1 MKAILSVLLL
11 AAAILAAGPAPAAR
25 YAAVV
30 IDADS
35 GAVLHGERS
44 TARRYPAS
52 LTKMMTVYL
61 IFERL
66 RSGKYKLSTRMKVP
80 HRATLQPPSRLGL
93 KRGSTITVRDA
104 VKALVVKS
112 ANDVATTVAYF
123 IAGSE
128 RKFARVMNR
137 KARQLGMHRTSFRN
151 ASGLWHSQQW
161 TTARDMARLA
171 RALMRNFPQYYNYFS
186 LKSFKFRG
194 RTYRSHNR
202 LLRRYS
208 GADGLKTGYISKS
221 GFNLAFSAVRKGRR
235 LITVVMGG
243 RTARSRDRHVAK
255 LTDRI
260 FARLQT
266 RPAANESGLVWA
278 VQVGAVRDRSAARSL
293 ARAAALKVGTP
304 QGGAWGAWPKARRN
318 GGTIYRARLVGYS
331 KRDARQACRNLK
343 RRRTDCFVVR
353 HGAAPVT
360 APPPVLSP
368 LAAAASAPAAS
379 PPAKAKPAAPDTPAA
394 PATVAAP
401 APGLPAMAAVPKLPP
416 EPSRT
421 ASAAAGG
428 YAVQV
433 GVYVSQKRARRQ
445 ALAAADLLRGLPS
458 GVYAGAWPM
467 RASSGRKLYRARL
480 AGFAEDDAR
489 RACADLRR
497 KNRDCLV
504 LLHRTG
510 RKARA

>member
-1 MKAILSVLLL
+1 MKAILAVLLL
-11 AAAILAAGPAPAAR
+11 AAAVLAAGPAPAAR

-30 IDADS
+30 IDAET

-61 IFERL
+61 LFERL

-80 HRATLQPPSRLGL
+80 RRATLQPPSRLGL
-93 KRGSTITVRDA
+93 KRGSTITVGEAIR
-104 VKALVVKS
+104 ALLVKS

-128 RKFARVMNR
+128 RKFAKVMNR
-137 KARQLGMHRTSFRN
+137 KARQLGMNHTSFRN
-151 ASGLWHSQQW
+151 ASGLWHSKQW

-171 RALMRNFPQYYNYFS
+171 RALIRNFPQYYDYFS
-186 LKSFKFRG
+186 LKRFKFRG

-235 LITVVMGG
+235 LITIVMGG

-260 FARLQT
+260 FARLKP
-266 RPAANESGLVWA
+266 RPAVNDAGLVWA
-278 VQVGAVRDRSAARSL
+278 VQVGAVRDKAAARSL
-293 ARAAALKVGTP
+293 ARAAAKKVGLP
-304 QGGAWGAWPKARRN
+304 NGGAWGAWSKASRK
-318 GGTIYRARLVGYS
+318 GGQLHRARLVGYS
-331 KRDARQACRNLK
+331 KSGASRACHKLK
-343 RRRTDCFVVR
+343 QRRMDCFVVR
-353 HGAAPVT
+353 HGAVPAT
-360 APPPVLSP
+360 APPPVP
-368 LAAAASAPAAS
+368 APRVAAAPPAASAPAA
-379 PPAKAKPAAPDTPAA
+379 PPAL
-394 PATVAAP
+394 AT
-401 APGLPAMAAVPKLPP
+401 GKLPAMAAVPKLPP
-416 EPSRT
+416 
-421 ASAAAGG
+421 AVLVADIGD

-433 GVYVSQKRARRQ
+433 GVYANRKTARRQ
-445 ALAAADLLRGLPS
+445 AQTAAELLRALPS

-467 RASSGRKLYRARL
+467 KASSGRKLYRARL
-480 AGFAEDDAR
+480 AGFEEGAAR

-497 KNRDCLV
+497 KKRDCLV
-504 LLHRTG
+504 FLHRTG
-510 RKARA
+510 RRARA

>member
-104 VKALVVKS
+104 IRALVVKS

-128 RKFARVMNR
+128 RKFAKVMNR
-137 KARQLGMHRTSFRN
+137 KARELGMHRTSFRN
-151 ASGLWHSQQW
+151 ASGLWHSKQW

-171 RALMRNFPQYYNYFS
+171 RALMRNFPQYYDYFS

-260 FARLQT
+260 FARLKP
-266 RPAANESGLVWA
+266 RPAVSESGLVWA
-278 VQVGAVRDRSAARSL
+278 VQVGAVRNRSAARGL

-304 QGGAWGAWPKARRN
+304 QGGAWGAWPRARRN
-318 GGTIYRARLVGYS
+318 GGTIYQARLVGYS
-331 KRDARQACRNLK
+331 KRDARQACRSLK
-343 RRRTDCFVVR
+343 KRRTDCFVVR
-353 HGAAPVT
+353 HGAAPAMAPLPVPSPGA
-360 APPPVLSP
+360 APPPASTAT
-368 LAAAASAPAAS
+368 AAAAPAPAPGS
-379 PPAKAKPAAPDTPAA
+379 PSPAKAKQAA
-394 PATVAAP
+394 PATPVSR
-401 APGLPAMAAVPKLPP
+401 LPAMAAVPKLPP
-416 EPSRT
+416 
-421 ASAAAGG
+421 AQSARAGG

-433 GVYVSQKRARRQ
+433 GVYASQKRARRQ

-480 AGFAEDDAR
+480 TGFVEDDAR

>member
-1 MKAILSVLLL
+1 MKAILAVLLL
-11 AAAILAAGPAPAAR
+11 AAAVLAAGPAPAAR

-30 IDADS
+30 IDAET

-61 IFERL
+61 LFERL

-80 HRATLQPPSRLGL
+80 RRATLQPPSRLGL
-93 KRGSTITVRDA
+93 KQGSTITVREA
-104 VKALVVKS
+104 IRALVVKS

-128 RKFARVMNR
+128 RKFAKVMNR
-137 KARQLGMHRTSFRN
+137 KAQQLGMHRTSFRN
-151 ASGLWHSQQW
+151 ASGLWHSKQW

-171 RALMRNFPQYYNYFS
+171 RALIRNFPQYYDYFS
-186 LKSFKFRG
+186 LKRFKFRG

-235 LITVVMGG
+235 LITIVMGG

-260 FARLQT
+260 FARLKP
-266 RPAANESGLVWA
+266 RPAINDGGPVWA
-278 VQVGAVRDRSAARSL
+278 VQVGAVRDKAAARSL
-293 ARAAALKVGTP
+293 ARVAAKKVGLP
-304 QGGAWGAWPKARRN
+304 NGGVWGAWPKASRK
-318 GGTIYRARLVGYS
+318 GGKLYRARLVGYS
-331 KRDARQACRNLK
+331 KSDASRACRKLK
-343 RRRTDCFVVR
+343 QRRTDCFVVR
-353 HGAAPVT
+353 HGAVPAAV
-360 APPPVLSP
+360 PPPVPAPRIAASP
-368 LAAAASAPAAS
+368 PAASAPAA
-379 PPAKAKPAAPDTPAA
+379 PPAP
-394 PATVAAP
+394 TVEK
-401 APGLPAMAAVPKLPP
+401 LPAMAAVPKLPP
-416 EPSRT
+416 
-421 ASAAAGG
+421 AVLVAAIGD

-433 GVYVSQKRARRQ
+433 GVYANRKTARRQ
-445 ALAAADLLRGLPS
+445 AQTAADLLRALPS

-467 RASSGRKLYRARL
+467 KASSGRKLYRARL
-480 AGFAEDDAR
+480 AGFEEDAAR
-489 RACADLRR
+489 QACADLRR
-497 KNRDCLV
+497 KKLDCLV
-504 LLHRTG
+504 FLHRTG
-510 RKARA
+510 RRARA

>member
-1 MKAILSVLLL
+1 MKAFLVVLFL
-11 AAAILAAGPAPAAR
+11 AAFAFAAEPASAAR

-30 IDADS
+30 IDADT

-52 LTKMMTVYL
+52 LTKMMTLYL

-66 RSGKYKLSTRMKVP
+66 RSGKYKLTTRMKVP

-104 VKALVVKS
+104 IRALAVKS

-123 IAGSE
+123 VAGSE
-128 RKFARVMNR
+128 RKFAKVMNR
-137 KARQLGMHRTSFRN
+137 KARQLGMRHTSFRN
-151 ASGLWHSQQW
+151 ASGLWHSKQW

-171 RALMRNFPQYYNYFS
+171 QALIKYFPQYYDYFS

-260 FARLQT
+260 FARLKP
-266 RPAANESGLVWA
+266 RPAVRDTGLVWA
-278 VQVGAVRDRSAARSL
+278 VQVGAVRNKAGAREL
-293 ARAAALKVGTP
+293 ARAAARKAGVP
-304 QGGAWGAWPKARRN
+304 HGGSWGAWPKARRN
-318 GGTIYRARLVGYS
+318 GGTLYRARLVGYS
-331 KRDARQACRNLK
+331 KPDAQRVCRKLK
-343 RRRTDCFVVR
+343 QRRTDCFVVR
-353 HGAAPVT
+353 HGAAPIA
-360 APPPVLSP
+360 APLPVP
-368 LAAAASAPAAS
+368 APAAGS
-379 PPAKAKPAAPDTPAA
+379 PPPARAAKAPA
-394 PATVAAP
+394 AAP
-401 APGLPAMAAVPKLPP
+401 APPSPKTASGKLAHAAPVPKLAPA
-416 EPSRT
+416 EAT
-421 ASAAAGG
+421 VEIGD

-433 GVYVSQKRARRQ
+433 GVYASQKRARKQ
-445 ALAAADLLRGLPS
+445 ALAAAELLRALPN

-480 AGFAEDDAR
+480 TGFDEDDAR

-504 LLHRTG
+504 LLHRKG
-510 RKARA
+510 RRARA